1 MKLRFLNVGYGESI
15 LLTAQKSDGSTF
27 TMLIDGG
34 SGEDA
39 EYAGFPA
46 RVRAADLLRELGI
59 TKLDV
64 VLNTHIHEDHT
75 CGLARIAS
83 ELTIGEYWCC
93 ALPKGNEDWQALPDD
108 IVTLPCSGK
117 SLRALNTH
125 RMLLKQFR
133 SLGVPVRNL
142 QQGAELTLPVDGL
155 TVEVLGPSLEEVAD
169 LCKQMQKLYA
179 ETDRGAQ
186 KLLLLDVD
194 RNMNNH
200 SVILLLNYQGT
211 KILLPGDTN
220 FAGYAHLPKQAL
232 KADVFKV
239 GHHGQRDG
247 ADEALVNAVSPRVLI
262 VCASSDRRYESMH
275 PEILGLF
282 KAHNP
287 NLRYLLSDTPELP
300 PWTDGIPAHRY
311 SELTIDE
318 DGGIHT
324 AYLSLSKQCFNLSH
338 SVE

>member
-15 LLTAQKSDGSTF
+15 LLTAQKTDGSTF

-59 TKLDV
+59 SKLDV

-83 ELTIGEYWCC
+83 EFTIGEYWCC
-93 ALPKGNEDWQALPDD
+93 ALPKGNEDWQTLPSE
-108 IVTLPCSGK
+108 IVTLPRSDK
-117 SLRALNTH
+117 SLRALNEH
-125 RMLLKQFR
+125 RQLLQRFR

-142 QQGAELTLPVDGL
+142 QQGADLTLPVDGL
-155 TVEVLGPSLEEVAD
+155 TVEVLGPSAEEVTG
-169 LCKQMQKLYA
+169 LCGQLQELYA
-179 ETDRGAQ
+179 ETDREMQ
-186 KLLLLDVD
+186 KLQLLDVD
-194 RNMNNH
+194 KNMNNH
-200 SVILLLNYQGT
+200 SVILMLNYQGT

-220 FAGYAHLPKQAL
+220 YVGYAHLPKSAL

-247 ADEALVNAVSPRVLI
+247 ADEALVEAVSPRVLV

-275 PEILGLF
+275 PDILRLF

-287 NLRYLLSDTPELP
+287 NMRYLLSDTPELP

-311 SELTIDE
+311 AELSIYE
-318 DGGIHT
+318 NGEIHT
-324 AYLSLSKQCFNLSH
+324 TYHSISRRCFQLPH
-338 SVE
+338 SAE

>member
-15 LLTAQKSDGSTF
+15 LITAQKQDGSTF
-27 TMLIDGG
+27 TMLVDGG

-59 TKLDV
+59 SKLDV

-75 CGLARIAS
+75 CGLTRVAS
-83 ELTIGEYWCC
+83 EFAVGEYWCC
-93 ALPKGNEDWQALPDD
+93 ALPQGNEDWQALSSE
-108 IVTLPCSGK
+108 IVTLPRSDK
-117 SLRALNTH
+117 SLRALNEH
-125 RMLLKQFR
+125 RLLLKQFR
-133 SLGVPVRNL
+133 ALGIPVRKL

-155 TVEVLGPSLEEVAD
+155 TVEVLGPAAEEVAD
-169 LCKQMQKLYA
+169 LCGQLKDLYA
-179 ETDRGAQ
+179 ETDREMQ
-186 KLLLLDVD
+186 KLQLLDVD
-194 RNMNNH
+194 KNMNNH
-200 SVILLLNYQGT
+200 SVILMLNYQGT

-220 FAGYAHLPKQAL
+220 YAGYAHLPKHAL

-247 ADEALVNAVSPRVLI
+247 ADETLVNAVSPRVLV

-275 PEILGLF
+275 PDILGLF
-282 KAHNP
+282 KAHDP
-287 NLRYLLSDTPELP
+287 NMRYLLSDTPELP
-300 PWTDGIPAHRY
+300 PWTDGIPEHRY

-318 DGGIHT
+318 NGEIHT
-324 AYLSLSKQCFNLSH
+324 AYQTHSKQCFQLPH
-338 SVE
+338 AAE

>member
-59 TKLDV
+59 SKLDV

-83 ELTIGEYWCC
+83 ELSIGEYWRC

-108 IVTLPCSGK
+108 IVTLPCSDK

-142 QQGAELTLPVDGL
+142 QQGAGLTLPVDGL
-155 TVEVLGPSLEEVAD
+155 TVEVLGPSAEEVAD
-169 LCKQMQKLYA
+169 LCGLMQKLYA
-179 ETDRGAQ
+179 ETDREAQ

-200 SVILLLNYQGT
+200 SVILMLNYQGT

-220 FAGYAHLPKQAL
+220 CAGYAHLPKQAL

-287 NLRYLLSDTPELP
+287 NMRYLLSDTPELP

-324 AYLSLSKQCFNLSH
+324 SYHSLSKQCFNLSH
-338 SVE
+338 SVK